1 MIEEM
6 INKNR
11 AGNRSWMDMWARKI
25 AATIPMSKGRSISE
39 TLVLE
44 KTNLQLVRVLSSKW
58 REMKRSRVERTVKN
72 DIIRND
78 SVLFR

>member
-25 AATIPMSKGRSISE
+25 AATIPMSKGRTISK
-39 TLVLE
+39 TPVLE